1 VKLAVVIP
9 ALDEEARVAAAVASA
24 RAVEGSAA
32 GAAGSVPAAFSPAN
46 GPNEKAVPMRAPA
59 PAPAGDLDVVVV
71 DGGSADATAERAR
84 AAGARVVASAPGR
97 ARQLEAGA
105 RAAVGDAVVFLH
117 ADSRLPRGWDRAVR
131 DALADPGVAGGAF
144 RLRYEGGGPALRL
157 VEWGAGLRARL
168 LRLPYGD
175 QALFVRRSVL
185 QAMGGVPQVPLME
198 DLDLVRETRRRG
210 RLAIL
215 PLAVTTSGR
224 RYRGRVLRH
233 MLRNWVALAAWRL
246 GLDRRRV
253 AAWYRRRGS

>member
-32 GAAGSVPAAFSPAN
+32 GAAAGVIP
-46 GPNEKAVPMRAPA
+46 AVPIPAQAARAAKEQAEPVQAPA
-59 PAPAGDLDVVVV
+59 PDLDVVVV

-84 AAGARVVASAPGR
+84 AAGARVVPSAPGR

-105 RAAVGDAVVFLH
+105 RAAVGDALVFLH
-117 ADSRLPRGWDRAVR
+117 ADSRLPRGWARAVR
-131 DALADPGVAGGAF
+131 HALADPGVAGGAF
-144 RLRYEGGGPALRL
+144 RLRFEEGGPGLHL
-157 VEWGAGLRARL
+157 VAWGAGLRARL
-168 LRLPYGD
+168 LGLPYGD
-175 QALFVRRSVL
+175 QALFVRRGVL

-198 DLDLVRETRRRG
+198 DLDLVREMKRRG

-224 RYRGRVLRH
+224 RYRGRVIRH

-246 GLDRRRV
+246 GLHRRRV
-253 AAWYRRRGS
+253 AAWYRRQRP